1 MISVVIPALDEERA
15 LPVTL
20 AAVAAQVPA
29 AAEVIVVDGGSRDAT
44 QAIARTAGARVIEAP
59 RGRACQMNLG
69 ARSARG
75 EWLLFLHA
83 DTILPAGALATISAL
98 PVTQE
103 AGCFR
108 QMFDTP
114 GILLDL
120 TSRLHNW
127 RCARTRIMYGD
138 PAMFL
143 RRPVFEAIGG
153 FPDGLLED
161 VRLSEHLRR
170 RAAPVLLPQFV
181 VTSARR
187 FREQGALRSL
197 ARITALLLQHRFGAQ
212 LRRGRRFFD
221 PVR

>member
-98 PVTQE
+98 PVTQV
-103 AGCFR
+103 R
-108 QMFDTP
+108 STP
-114 GILLDL
+114 A
-120 TSRLHNW
+120 RL
-127 RCARTRIMYGD
+127 
-138 PAMFL
+138 
-143 RRPVFEAIGG
+143 
-153 FPDGLLED
+153 
-161 VRLSEHLRR
+161 
-170 RAAPVLLPQFV
+170 
-181 VTSARR
+181 
-187 FREQGALRSL
+187 
-197 ARITALLLQHRFGAQ
+197 
-212 LRRGRRFFD
+212 
-221 PVR
+221 